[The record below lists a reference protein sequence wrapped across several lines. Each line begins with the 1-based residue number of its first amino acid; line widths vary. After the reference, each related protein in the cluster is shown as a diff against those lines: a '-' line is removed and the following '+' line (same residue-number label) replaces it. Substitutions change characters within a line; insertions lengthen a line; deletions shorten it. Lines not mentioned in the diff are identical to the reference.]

1 MIRYAQLCP
10 TSQPT
15 HNQHCTRRRAIRTA
29 GDGSW
34 YGRQQDAGRGTSQA
48 ATADAPI
55 RRAPG
60 GGCARRARGQRDRMK
75 ASSYW
80 AVRVIAAEVFDHLAP
95 VLPPGARPA
104 RGQRNRP
111 QDMQNPAH
119 R

>member
-29 GDGSW
+29 RAEAGK
-34 YGRQQDAGRGTSQA
+34 QQDAGRGTSQA

-60 GGCARRARGQRDRMK
+60 GGCARRARGQRDHMK
-75 ASSYW
+75 NHVEALARDGFGED
-80 AVRVIAAEVFDHLAP
+80 AVYGRLLRIWRSQ
-95 VLPPGARPA
+95 G
-104 RGQRNRP
+104 
-111 QDMQNPAH
+111 
-119 R
+119 